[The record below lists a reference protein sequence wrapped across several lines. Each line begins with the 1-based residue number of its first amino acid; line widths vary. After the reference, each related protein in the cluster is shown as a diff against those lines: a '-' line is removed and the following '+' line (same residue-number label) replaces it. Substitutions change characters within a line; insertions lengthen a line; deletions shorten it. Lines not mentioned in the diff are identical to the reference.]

1 MKFQVVEMKHLFE
14 LTKDEFFN
22 NQMLIWTSY
31 TNQKKIKNSFN
42 GGNKYFLNK

>member
-31 TNQKKIKNSFN
+31 TNQKKLKIASMEVINTF
-42 GGNKYFLNK
+42 